1 MIAWIA
7 ANIGTILAA
16 LAVLAIVVLV
26 VVKMAKD
33 KKRGVSSCGCDC
45 ASCAYNCGAR
55 AAKK

>member
-45 ASCAYNCGAR
+45 AISSGTG
-55 AAKK
+55 